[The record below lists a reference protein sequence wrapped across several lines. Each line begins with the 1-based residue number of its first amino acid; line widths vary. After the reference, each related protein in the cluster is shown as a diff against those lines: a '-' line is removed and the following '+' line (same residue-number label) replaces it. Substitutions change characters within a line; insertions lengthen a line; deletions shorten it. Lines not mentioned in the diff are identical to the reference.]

1 MASKPNAIRSI
12 VHVAKSRCAF
22 VNFTDRA
29 DAETAA
35 LSWAAGLEIDG
46 VPVNIKWGRSRPK
59 AGNSGSTATESGAAP
74 QSAAVTA

>member
-29 DAETAA
+29 DAESAA
-35 LSWAAGLEIDG
+35 LAWGAGLEIDG
-46 VPVNIKWGRSRPK
+46 VSVGIKWGRSRSK
-59 AGNSGSTATESGAAP
+59 AGNNTAPAPESTAQATS
-74 QSAAVTA
+74 VTA